1 MSLETTTP
9 TPDATGTK
17 APDTLL
23 KNRNFLLLASGQAIS
38 NIGDFVFSTTLLVW
52 VFSLTHSATAISGVL
67 VALNIPVFALGPIA
81 GVFVDRWNRRTTM
94 VATDLLRMAF
104 ALLPFVVPESLRLPA
119 IYASVFAIS
128 SFSRFFMPARMGMMQ
143 VIVAPQQQTRAAS
156 IGQATFALSIIIGP
170 AIASPLYFLVG
181 PFVACSINAASF
193 LVSALCLM
201 AVRASRKELRP
212 YTQSEKSGIGAVV
225 SEVYAGLRLIMKSR
239 VLSMVMILALIAF
252 LGVGALNALDII
264 FVVQRL
270 HVSASLYGPLTAVS
284 GLGTLIGAIV
294 IGIFANRFKPSW
306 LLSGC
311 VLLLGTGIIIYAFQT
326 WYVLALVIIFLS
338 CLPQGGIDIGFAPLI
353 IQATPRAMMGRVD
366 AVMETGMSGMGLIS
380 VALAGFFGQFVP
392 VYLIFAVCGAL
403 LALSGVF
410 GFIALPR
417 NVVPIEVQTETTQE
431 KEQLYG

>member
-1 MSLETTTP
+1 MSLEATTP
-9 TPDATGTK
+9 TPDATGVK

-67 VALNIPVFALGPIA
+67 IALNIPVFALGPIA

-94 VATDLLRMAF
+94 VVTDLLRVAF
-104 ALLPFVVPESLRLPA
+104 ALLPFVVPGSLRLPA
-119 IYASVFAIS
+119 IYASVFTIS

-181 PFVACSINAASF
+181 PFVVCSINAASF

-225 SEVYAGLRLIMKSR
+225 SEVSAGLRLIMKSR

-311 VLLLGTGIIIYAFQT
+311 VLLLGIGIIIYAFQT

-338 CLPQGGIDIGFAPLI
+338 CLPQGGIDIGFAPLMI
-353 IQATPRAMMGRVD
+353 HATPRAMMGRVD

-403 LALSGVF
+403 LALAGVF

-417 NVVPIEVQTETTQE
+417 NVVPIEEQTETTQE

>member
-1 MSLETTTP
+1 MSIETRQTC
-9 TPDATGTK
+9 DAAV
-17 APDTLL
+17 APWPEKLL

-52 VFSLTHSATAISGVL
+52 VFSLTHSAGAVSGVL
-67 VALNIPVFALGPIA
+67 IAQNIPVFALGPIA

-104 ALLPFVVPESLRLPA
+104 ALLPFAVPESLRLPA

-128 SFSRFFMPARMGMMQ
+128 SCSRFFMPARMGVMQ
-143 VIVAPQQQTRAAS
+143 VIVAPEQQTRAAS

-181 PFVACSINAASF
+181 PFIACSINAASF

-201 AVRASRKELRP
+201 AVRASRRALRP
-212 YTQSEKSGIGAVV
+212 YTQSEKSGIGAIA
-225 SEVYAGLRLIMKSR
+225 SEVYAGLRMIVKSR

-252 LGVGALNALDII
+252 LGAGAMNALDII

-270 HVSASLYGPLTAVS
+270 HVSASLYGPLTAIA
-284 GLGTLIGAIV
+284 GLGTLTGAIV
-294 IGIFANRFKPSW
+294 IGIFANRIKPS
-306 LLSGC
+306 LLVSGC
-311 VLLLGTGIIIYAFQT
+311 VFWLGVGIVVYAFQT
-326 WYVLALVIIFLS
+326 WFVLALVIYFLT
-338 CLPQGGIDIGFAPLI
+338 CLPQGGIDIGFAPLLLN
-353 IQATPRAMMGRVD
+353 ATPRAMMGRVQ
-366 AVMETGMSGMGLIS
+366 AVLETGMSGMGLLS

-392 VYLIFAVCGAL
+392 VFIIFAACGAL
-403 LALSGVF
+403 IALAGAF

-417 NVVPIEVQTETTQE
+417 EVVPIEEPVETLIE
-431 KEQLYG
+431 RPKE

>member
-1 MSLETTTP
+1 MSIETRQ
-9 TPDATGTK
+9 TPDATV
-17 APDTLL
+17 APLPDKLL

-52 VFSLTHSATAISGVL
+52 VFSLTHSAGAVSGVL
-67 VALNIPVFALGPIA
+67 IAQNIPVFVLGPIA

-94 VATDLLRMAF
+94 VATDLLRMIF
-104 ALLPFVVPESLRLPA
+104 ALLPFVVPGFLRLPA

-128 SFSRFFMPARMGMMQ
+128 SFSRFFMPARMGVMQ
-143 VIVAPQQQTRAAS
+143 VIVAPEQQTRAAS

-181 PFVACSINAASF
+181 PAVACSINAASF

-201 AVRASRKELRP
+201 AVRASRKDLHP
-212 YTQSEKSGIGAVV
+212 YTRTEKSGVGAIV

-239 VLSMVMILALIAF
+239 VLYMVMILALIAF
-252 LGVGALNALDII
+252 LGAGALNALDII

-284 GLGTLIGAIV
+284 GLGTLIGAIL
-294 IGIFANRFKPSW
+294 IGIFASRVKPAR

-311 VLLLGTGIIIYAFQT
+311 VLLLGIGIAIYAFQT
-326 WYVLALVIIFLS
+326 WYVLALVIMFLS
-338 CLPQGGIDIGFAPLI
+338 SLSQGGIDIGFAPLI
-353 IQATPRAMMGRVD
+353 LKATPRAMMGRVD

-380 VALAGFFGQFVP
+380 VALAGLFGQFVP
-392 VYLIFAVCGAL
+392 VYIIFVVCGAL
-403 LALSGVF
+403 IALSGIF
-410 GFIALPR
+410 GFMALPR
-417 NVVPIEVQTETTQE
+417 DIVPIE
-431 KEQLYG
+431 EQQ

>member
-1 MSLETTTP
+1 VRVVARSRADGASRSARSTVIPSVNDDANPPSTVYYSPSVRSIQTTN
-9 TPDATGTK
+9 PDALYVASYPPYTCCMARAITEIGLNVKLCCGGMVGLQSAALKTQLGPLLNGMVNYDFWLP
-17 APDTLL
+17 APTMQFPGMMDLL
-23 KNRNFLLLASGQAIS
+23 KKYQAKASAE
-38 NIGDFVFSTTLLVW
+38 
-52 VFSLTHSATAISGVL
+52 GVD
-67 VALNIPVFALGPIA
+67 ALGYYMPPYAYAYLQVLGEAVEATKGLDQDKLAAYMHEHTFKTVA
-81 GVFVDRWNRRTTM
+81 GDIKFGENGEWAEARVLQVQFQGIKGNDVEQFKN
-94 VATDLLRMAF
+94 
-104 ALLPFVVPESLRLPA
+104 PET
-119 IYASVFAIS
+119 
-128 SFSRFFMPARMGMMQ
+128 Q

-252 LGVGALNALDII
+252 LGVGALTALDII

-353 IQATPRAMMGRVD
+353 IQAL
-366 AVMETGMSGMGLIS
+366 S
-380 VALAGFFGQFVP
+380 
-392 VYLIFAVCGAL
+392 L
-403 LALSGVF
+403 LHL
-410 GFIALPR
+410 
-417 NVVPIEVQTETTQE
+417 
-431 KEQLYG
+431 